1 MAENQ
6 TLADLLRQKAQS
18 VIDFPTTVT
27 RNLFDPQAFL
37 KQFGYSPN
45 QQLSG
50 FSAGYSGVPEK
61 PPSDIGVL
69 DSNNREY
76 NKGYSSGEDA
86 GLATGVLGGT
96 AALTRPIAKPVAKA
110 IGQEAWNRTEKMMQ
124 QQGLMPSIMPRDE
137 AEDFA
142 KKIRNMGF
150 EANVNH
156 SGSKAGLS
164 SYVSVSDPN
173 TGRYIQYPYRF
184 SNHSKGPFQQ
194 QFVNSVTD
202 YEKQL
207 PEIQKSILAM
217 REMGVSPT
225 LLLQQQQQ
233 KLVDELVN
241 GGMKPR
247 TAWKQVLETKNE
259 PTRKEII
266 KQQINKIE

>member
-1 MAENQ
+1 VAENQ

-18 VIDFPTTVT
+18 IVDFPTTVV
-27 RNLFDPQAFL
+27 RNLSDPQAFL
-37 KQFGYSPN
+37 KSFGYTPS

-50 FSAGYSGVPEK
+50 FSAGYAGVPEK
-61 PPSDIGVL
+61 QPSDIGVL
-69 DSNNREY
+69 DPNNREY
-76 NKGYSSGEDA
+76 SKGYSSGEDA
-86 GLATGVLGGT
+86 ALASGIIGGT
-96 AALTRPIAKPVAKA
+96 AALTRPIAKPVGRAL
-110 IGQEAWNRTEKMMQ
+110 GEYAWNKTEKMMQ
-124 QQGLMPSIMPRDE
+124 QQGLMPSVVPRDE
-137 AEDFA
+137 AENFA
-142 KKIRNMGF
+142 KKIRDMGF

-184 SNHSKGPFQQ
+184 SDHSKGPYQQ

-217 REMGVSPT
+217 REIGVSPT
-225 LLLQQQQQ
+225 LLLRQQQQ
-233 KLVDELVN
+233 KQVDELVN

-266 KQQINKIE
+266 EQQINKIE

>member
-18 VIDFPTTVT
+18 VIDFPTDVV
-27 RNLFDPQAFL
+27 RNLTDPQAFL
-37 KQFGYSPN
+37 KSFGYTPS

-50 FSAGYSGVPEK
+50 FSAGYSGVPAK

-69 DSNNREY
+69 DPNNNEY
-76 NKGYSSGEDA
+76 NKGYGSGEFA
-86 GLATGVLGGT
+86 ANVTPF
-96 AALTRPIAKPVAKA
+96 AALAGGITKPFVKPVARA
-110 IGQEAWNRTEKMMQ
+110 IGEQAWNATEKMMQ
-124 QQGLMPSIMPRDE
+124 QQGLMPSIVPRDA

-142 KKIRNMGF
+142 KKIQDMGF

-156 SGSKAGLS
+156 SGSKAGSS
-164 SYVSVSDPN
+164 SYVNVSDPT
-173 TGRYIQYPYRF
+173 TGRFIQYPYRF
-184 SNHSKGPFQQ
+184 SDHSKGPFQQ

-217 REMGVSPT
+217 REMGESPT
-225 LLLQQQQQ
+225 LLLQKQQQ
-233 KLVDELVN
+233 KQVDELVN
-241 GGMKPR
+241 NGMKPK
-247 TAWKQVLETKNE
+247 TAWKKVLETKNE

-266 KQQINKIE
+266 EQQIKKIE